1 MSMQI
6 LGAILF
12 IVPFA
17 TLYLWTLGENIYW
30 LYQCY
35 TKGGDWKYYAGKVI
49 TIIAVTMVVVGLVLM
64 CL

>member
-6 LGAILF
+6 FGAIMAA
-12 IVPFA
+12 IPFA
-17 TLYLWTLGENIYW
+17 MLYIWTLGENIYW

-35 TKGGDWKYYAGKVI
+35 TKGGDWKYYANKVI

-64 CL
+64 CS